1 MKQVG
6 DSIQWNTKSGI
17 ATGIIER
24 VRLRARY
31 IVKIDHS
38 TQYMDIMED
47 VDPHELRSGDPNTEF
62 LQVVQEMRDAQ
73 KRYFDTKDT
82 TALNES
88 KRLEKKV
95 DAIIEM
101 CQTPNLF
108 NGSQEASVEI

>member
-6 DSIQWNTKSGI
+6 DSMQWNTKSGI
-17 ATGIIER
+17 ATGIVEK

-31 IVKIDHS
+31 LVKIDRS
-38 TQYMDIMED
+38 TQYIELMED
-47 VDPHELRSGDPNTEF
+47 VDPSELRSGDPNTEF

-82 TALNES
+82 TMLNES

-101 CQTPNLF
+101 FQTPSLF
-108 NGSQEASVEI
+108 SESLDDKG

>member
-17 ATGIIER
+17 ATGIVEK

-31 IVKIDHS
+31 LVKIDRS
-38 TQYMDIMED
+38 TQYMELMED
-47 VDPHELRSGDPNTEF
+47 VDPSELRSGDPNTEF

-73 KRYFDTKDT
+73 KRYFDTRDT

-88 KRLEKKV
+88 RRLEKKV
-95 DAIIEM
+95 DAIIEIF
-101 CQTPNLF
+101 QKPNLF
-108 NGSQEASVEI
+108 SEHQE

>member
-47 VDPHELRSGDPNTEF
+47 VDPSELRSGDPNTEF

-82 TALNES
+82 TVLNES

-101 CQTPNLF
+101 FQTPSLF
-108 NGSQEASVEI
+108 NKHQE